1 MRAIVVRIESHLYP
15 PPGVENA
22 GAGII
27 GLGFGLGACDVLFA
41 NAAQTILPD
50 LVPKADLQR
59 ANSRQFTMTA
69 LGQMFL

>member
-27 GLGFGLGACDVLFA
+27 GLGFGLVKRSSAKKHYVWGVPCFP
-41 NAAQTILPD
+41 QTHFRGIL
-50 LVPKADLQR
+50 
-59 ANSRQFTMTA
+59 T
-69 LGQMFL
+69 